1 MSLTSPLAQ
10 LRDEGARA
18 ATNAGD
24 RISQWPVSRPVCS
37 SFGGFSPRTKPDRF
51 RRRRNVAI
59 EYRWAEGATDRM
71 VAMAAELVRRGVAVI
86 VATGGAHHVLS
97 RLGRQGSPRFRTIQV
112 CPKDLPPAL
121 P

>member
-1 MSLTSPLAQ
+1 MRVIGFLNGQSPGPFAHLLAGFHRGLNQ
-10 LRDEGARA
+10 TGFVDA
-18 ATNAGD
+18 ATSRSSIAG
-24 RISQWPVSRPVCS
+24 
-37 SFGGFSPRTKPDRF
+37 
-51 RRRRNVAI
+51 RR
-59 EYRWAEGATDRM
+59 GPTDRM

>member
-1 MSLTSPLAQ
+1 MRVIGFLNGQSPGPFAHLLA
-10 LRDEGARA
+10 
-18 ATNAGD
+18 
-24 RISQWPVSRPVCS
+24 
-37 SFGGFSPRTKPDRF
+37 GFHRGLNQTGF
-51 RRRRNVAI
+51 VERRNVAI

-97 RLGRQGSPRFRTIQV
+97 KLGRQGSPRFRTIQV